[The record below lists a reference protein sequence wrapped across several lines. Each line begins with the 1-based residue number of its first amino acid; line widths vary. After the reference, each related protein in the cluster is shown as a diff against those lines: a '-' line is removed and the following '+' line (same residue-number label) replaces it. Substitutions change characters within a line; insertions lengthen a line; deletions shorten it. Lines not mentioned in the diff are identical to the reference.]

1 MGISILIA
9 ASLLPKNAKCETC
22 LNFSEAMG
30 YSQIIFGETC
40 GRNAGCFMLLPFL
53 KGQALSGYS
62 PQLFVRKLWR
72 ALDEDGGG
80 SIQRDEWESSL
91 DKVGYFGPSGPI
103 FSYWAEILFGIWT

>member
-1 MGISILIA
+1 
-9 ASLLPKNAKCETC
+9 
-22 LNFSEAMG
+22 
-30 YSQIIFGETC
+30 
-40 GRNAGCFMLLPFL
+40 MLLSFL
-53 KGQALSGYS
+53 WTGIEWVF
-62 PQLFVRKLWR
+62 PELFVRKLWR